1 MFIKKFFISF
11 LSCLVLTLVIF
22 LVKPNKIVLGL
33 TCTGGEYQL
42 LKDCTGDIYA
52 GCTGDSDPNYNV
64 CAPRDGICKQPV
76 PNQICGWNSSIGKCD
91 IIWGTPKWT
100 YITCADSG
108 CDENNWS
115 ACSVSCGG
123 GTQTNDCG
131 TTRDCNTQSCC
142 TPVDG
147 GWSTWSAC
155 SVSCNGGTQT
165 RTCTNPPPNECGA
178 ACSGDSSQACNTQPC
193 PTPYPTVAVSG
204 NLREYLRGACFNNI
218 STSNISINIVPQYPT
233 SVTTNCGITP
243 PSGQTRSSYRCTAVF
258 DNFSNELNHP
268 FPTPAQNLN
277 LSSSASGYSSS
288 YWTDANACTQTAN
301 NSLAVGVSSGG
312 STTCYN

>member
-33 TCTGGEYQL
+33 TCTGGEYHKL
-42 LKDCTGDIYA
+42 TDCRGDIYA
-52 GCTGDSDPNYNV
+52 GCTGKSDPHYNV
-64 CAPRDGICKQPV
+64 CAPRDGVCKQPV
-76 PNQICGWNSSIGKCD
+76 PNQICGWNSSIGGCD
-91 IIWGTPKWT
+91 IIWGTPNWT
-100 YITCADSG
+100 YIPCADSG
-108 CDENNWS
+108 CDENSWSAWS

-123 GTQTNDCG
+123 GTQSRTNDCG
-131 TTRDCNTQSCC
+131 TTETQSCNTQPCC
-142 TPVDG
+142 DPNLWG
-147 GWSTWSAC
+147 AWSAC
-155 SVSCNGGTQT
+155 SVSCAGGTQS
-165 RTCTNPPPNECGA
+165 RTNDCGTTET
-178 ACSGDSSQACNTQPC
+178 QACNTQPC

-218 STSNISINIVPQYPT
+218 STSNISININPQSPT
-233 SVTTNCGITP
+233 SVTTSCGITP